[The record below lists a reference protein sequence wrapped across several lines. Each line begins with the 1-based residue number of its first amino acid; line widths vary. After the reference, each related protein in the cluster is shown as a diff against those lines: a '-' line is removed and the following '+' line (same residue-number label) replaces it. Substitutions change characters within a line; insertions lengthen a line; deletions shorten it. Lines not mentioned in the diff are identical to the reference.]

1 MTGLLAWVTLGTALG
16 CGLCAGVFF
25 AFSAFVM
32 PALGRLPSGQGIAA
46 MQSINRLAVTPAFM
60 TALFGSALPCAG
72 LAVWGVVAWGE
83 RSAPWLVAGSVL
95 YLAGAIVVTIAAN
108 VPLNDALAA
117 SRADGTGAAAT
128 AGRARQGRLQAALAG
143 RGRALNAGEPAAAG
157 PIQAYLQLRAA
168 GERPDREAV
177 ARPYALGRR

>member
-1 MTGLLAWVTLGTALG
+1 MTGLLAGVTLGTALG

-60 TALFGSALPCAG
+60 TALFGSALACAG
-72 LAVWGVVAWGE
+72 LAVWGVVAWSE

-117 SRADGTGAAAT
+117 SRADGTGAADRWRSYLRRWT
-128 AGRARQGRLQAALAG
+128 AWNHLRAAAALA
-143 RGRALNAGEPAAAG
+143 AAG
-157 PIQAYLQLRAA
+157 LLIVALQL
-168 GERPDREAV
+168 G
-177 ARPYALGRR
+177 